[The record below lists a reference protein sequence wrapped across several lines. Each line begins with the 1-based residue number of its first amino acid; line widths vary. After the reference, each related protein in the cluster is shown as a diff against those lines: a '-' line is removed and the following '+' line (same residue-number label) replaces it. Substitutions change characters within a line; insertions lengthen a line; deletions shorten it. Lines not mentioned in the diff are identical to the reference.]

1 MPFIVWD
8 DLYNTGV
15 PAIDDQH
22 KKIISM
28 ANRMLESLMQQKATR
43 EIPFILK
50 EMSDYAEAHFATE
63 ERFMETSGFIG
74 IKGHKEQ
81 HQEFR
86 DKVARFQQKLEA
98 NDPSL
103 TAELTIFLT
112 TWVTEHFSMIDHQY
126 VPAMKAAG
134 LTV

>member
-8 DLYNTGV
+8 DLYNIGV
-15 PAIDDQH
+15 PAIDEQH
-22 KKIISM
+22 KQIVSI
-28 ANRMLESLMQQKATR
+28 ANRMLEALMQQKATR
-43 EIPFILK
+43 EMPFILK
-50 EMSDYAEAHFATE
+50 EMGTYADTHFRTE
-63 ERFMETSGFIG
+63 EEYMEKAEFPGLED
-74 IKGHKEQ
+74 HKSL

-86 DKVARFQQKLEA
+86 EKVARFQQKLEA

-126 VPAMKAAG
+126 VPALKAAG
-134 LTV
+134 LIT